1 VVQQLAGSQQIRA
14 EAAGTSLDA
23 EIDEVIAAIL
33 LSRFSG
39 RSVPE
44 ICAMGGITVDDFTN
58 SVLYRE
64 IFELGRQEGERLAY
78 QQEWQ
83 EGRRIESAVI
93 AQIWLQ
99 RCCGPITPCQ
109 KACIEALP
117 YPTLESL
124 HDVLFDFKGPD
135 DLNVWLSRHA
145 DLADLTSE
153 GEQTALSGFSQSSPA
168 DAEEPNLSER
178 AIVSS
183 PEQQPAASQPEQPV
197 RPVVASDKLFYWL
210 FQQHA
215 ERLQPLVAGLLPQ
228 MEGYVFSAPVLKERE
243 YRLDGLFLPPADQPE
258 LPTLILE
265 AQMAADPGFLL
276 RLNAET
282 GRLLQQ
288 QDRQGRPI
296 RHWQVVVIC
305 PSRELNFGD
314 PTPVREFVRER
325 VVWIELA
332 PERLPRT
339 APPLQRALGMLL
351 LPEDQ
356 LPVCSASI
364 RAEAAGTSLGAE
376 IDDVIAAILVSR
388 FSGRTVP
395 EICAM
400 GGITV
405 DDFTSSVA
413 YREIFGLGQQK
424 GRQAEAAAISLRL
437 LAHRFGA
444 LTSSQQSRIQALP
457 LSSLEAL
464 LDALLDS
471 QGPEDLNTW
480 LSHHAA

>member
-1 VVQQLAGSQQIRA
+1 
-14 EAAGTSLDA
+14 
-23 EIDEVIAAIL
+23 
-33 LSRFSG
+33 
-39 RSVPE
+39 
-44 ICAMGGITVDDFTN
+44 M
-58 SVLYRE
+58 
-64 IFELGRQEGERLAY
+64 
-78 QQEWQ
+78 
-83 EGRRIESAVI
+83 
-93 AQIWLQ
+93 
-99 RCCGPITPCQ
+99 
-109 KACIEALP
+109 
-117 YPTLESL
+117 
-124 HDVLFDFKGPD
+124 
-135 DLNVWLSRHA
+135 
-145 DLADLTSE
+145 
-153 GEQTALSGFSQSSPA
+153 
-168 DAEEPNLSER
+168 
-178 AIVSS
+178 
-183 PEQQPAASQPEQPV
+183 
-197 RPVVASDKLFYWL
+197 VASDKLFYWL

-258 LPTLILE
+258 LPVVILE

-276 RLNAET
+276 RLHAET
-282 GRLLQQ
+282 ARLLQQ

-314 PTPVREFVRER
+314 PTPVREFVERR
-325 VVWIELA
+325 VVWIEML
-332 PERLPRT
+332 PERLPLT

-376 IDDVIAAILVSR
+376 INDVIAAILVSR
-388 FSGRTVP
+388 FNGRSVP

-413 YREIFGLGQQK
+413 YREIFGLGRQE
-424 GRQAEAAAISLRL
+424 GRQSEATALTLRQL
-437 LAHRFGA
+437 QFRCGA
-444 LTSSQQSRIQALP
+444 LTPSQEARIQTLP
-457 LSSLEAL
+457 LSALETLSVAL
-464 LDALLDS
+464 LDF

-480 LSHHAA
+480 LSRHAA